1 MHHKLAAVTNIKYS
15 ISNIKHQTSNIK
27 YRISNIKHQIS
38 NITYQTS
45 RIKHQISNIK
55 DRRSNIRYQM
65 SDIRCQMNIKYQ
77 IPGIKYRISN
87 IKFQISNVKKNNIK
101 YQISSIKY
109 QISNIKYQI
118 SNTNSNVEVNTFFF
132 LNPKTD
138 FEINESA
145 IIPDEKI
152 SCPKGIKTGEWER
165 QKNIFQRYWAQ
176 GVPKFQN
183 MLLPKSACVNQ
194 ISCSATP
201 EKKKATAS
209 LQRTTEYQPPAY
221 FPNLTDRLL
230 ASRPQK
236 IATT

>member
-1 MHHKLAAVTNIKYS
+1 MS
-15 ISNIKHQTSNIK
+15 DE
-27 YRISNIKHQIS
+27 
-38 NITYQTS
+38 YQVSDT
-45 RIKHQISNIK
+45 RYQISNIK
-55 DRRSNIRYQM
+55 Y
-65 SDIRCQMNIKYQ
+65 K
-77 IPGIKYRISN
+77 ISN
-87 IKFQISNVKKNNIK
+87 IKCKIKQYQISDIK
-101 YQISSIKY
+101 YQISNIKY